1 MKNIDLPA
9 DGACQAGSREGKIS
23 SLQSSLAELWP
34 SKVLVSCTP
43 VRVVFEAVVQKTTF
57 AAGLRH

>member
-9 DGACQAGSREGKIS
+9 DGACQAGSHEAKIS

-34 SKVLVSCTP
+34 SKVLVS
-43 VRVVFEAVVQKTTF
+43 
-57 AAGLRH
+57 

>member
-9 DGACQAGSREGKIS
+9 DGACQAGSREAKIS

-34 SKVLVSCTP
+34 SKVLIS
-43 VRVVFEAVVQKTTF
+43 
-57 AAGLRH
+57 